1 MARRRPLRL
10 DDSDNLIEMSLDDML
25 DVRKRIISLYGANP
39 SVSLSVVPSGGNLPG
54 APLYDRRTISTG
66 AVLAGDP
73 LKPLST
79 IDVAYIRITQT
90 IDSAGVTPTS
100 PDTNLRG
107 FPVYLNDSDHIQ
119 AMTDSDF
126 YDTFMDSAI
135 DTLTLTGWADST
147 QAGTY
152 VVSTTQFVEDAEL
165 VSTTPIF
172 INTIADVEQF
182 SSGPLPEDSDQP
194 LELTSYYLHRINP
207 NRAPSFNCIVI
218 DDSDHLQELTDSDF
232 DECLSKS
239 IRYSAARRPLNQ
251 IRYSFDSGNIR
262 TTAILDT
269 VIDSTG
275 GAVLDYEGGTYESE
289 IDYEYSQYDSALPYI
304 IREDGTYRQ
313 IVPSG
318 KEAIYRR
325 YYLKIQ
331 KV

>member
-1 MARRRPLRL
+1 MGR
-10 DDSDNLIEMSLDDML
+10 
-25 DVRKRIISLYGANP
+25 
-39 SVSLSVVPSGGNLPG
+39 
-54 APLYDRRTISTG
+54 
-66 AVLAGDP
+66 
-73 LKPLST
+73 
-79 IDVAYIRITQT
+79 
-90 IDSAGVTPTS
+90 
-100 PDTNLRG
+100 
-107 FPVYLNDSDHIQ
+107 F
-119 AMTDSDF
+119 
-126 YDTFMDSAI
+126 
-135 DTLTLTGWADST
+135 
-147 QAGTY
+147 
-152 VVSTTQFVEDAEL
+152 QFVEDAEL

-207 NRAPSFNCIVI
+207 NQAPSFNCIVI

-275 GAVLDYEGGTYESE
+275 GPVLDYEGSTYESE
-289 IDYEYSQYDSALPYI
+289 IDNEYSQYDSALPYI